1 MPRIRR
7 GDICRG
13 SGRFAVRF
21 GALLVVV
28 DFVGDA
34 DMHCVPFTRFL
45 KEVSLLQENTKGKK
59 GIER

>member
-7 GDICRG
+7 GDICGG

-45 KEVSLLQENTKGKK
+45 KEVDRYVYYRKILKERKG
-59 GIER
+59 